1 MPRILIDGTD
11 YEGTPEP
18 LTWGALLERLDAAL
32 APRGVIVTDVRFDG
46 IDEPAF
52 RDRPALDRPLAE
64 LAVVEVTSGTPAALM
79 DRCLAEALAS
89 LDPLAAAAAGVGEQ
103 FRGHDIAAACEG
115 LVQLIDGMMSLVG
128 ILGAAGAMLGVDLQR
143 LQCGDGPATARLVE
157 LATFLETLVSAQET
171 QDWITVADVLQY
183 DVEPAIRQLAGL
195 VETVRAAAA

>member
-11 YEGTPEP
+11 YEATPEP

-103 FRGHDIAAACEG
+103 FRGHDIAAACDG
-115 LVQLIDGMMSLVG
+115 LVQLIDGMGSLVG
-128 ILGAAGAMLGVDLQR
+128 ILGAAGATLGVDFQR
-143 LQCGDGPATARLVE
+143 LQCGDEPASARLVE
-157 LATFLETLVSAQET
+157 LATFLETLAGAQESE
-171 QDWITVADVLQY
+171 DWITVADVLQY

>member
-11 YEGTPEP
+11 YEAASEP
-18 LTWGALLERLDAAL
+18 RTWGALLEQLDAAL

-52 RDRPALDRPLAE
+52 RDRPALDRPLAD
-64 LAVVEVTSGTPAALM
+64 LAVVEVASGTPAALM

-89 LDPLAAAAAGVGEQ
+89 LDPLAVAAAGVGEQ
-103 FRGHDIAAACEG
+103 FRGHDIAAASEG
-115 LVQLIDGMMSLVG
+115 LVQLIDGLMSLVG
-128 ILGAAGAMLGVDLQR
+128 ILGAAGATLGVDFQR
-143 LQCGDGPATARLVE
+143 LQCGDGPAAARLVE